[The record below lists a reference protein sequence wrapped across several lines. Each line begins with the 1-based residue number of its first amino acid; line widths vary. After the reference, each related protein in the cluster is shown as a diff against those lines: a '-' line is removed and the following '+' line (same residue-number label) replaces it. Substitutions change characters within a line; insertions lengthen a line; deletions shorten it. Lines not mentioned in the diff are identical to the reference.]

1 MIHFL
6 NISNEQKTIM
16 NISMTT
22 RVRND
27 EGILSFIN
35 PALTV
40 YLVFRRNSIKEFP
53 FIEGFHCWQKKVN
66 WKSKWLSFL
75 SFYSFPTIYCSALNL
90 NLKVVD
96 IKDAGKKSL
105 RQSYNRN
112 VQDSTFFSQMI
123 VEWAP
128 FIFSDFK
135 IFKISL
141 HLSGPTAAIND

>member
-6 NISNEQKTIM
+6 NISNDQKTIM

-53 FIEGFHCWQKKVN
+53 FIEGFHCWQKKVI
-66 WKSKWLSFL
+66 WKSTCLSLL
-75 SFYSFPTIYCSALNL
+75 SFYSFPAIYCSAL
-90 NLKVVD
+90 VVD
-96 IKDAGKKSL
+96 IKDAGNKKMS

-112 VQDSTFFSQMI
+112 VQDSTFFSKMI
-123 VEWAP
+123 VEWTP
-128 FIFSDFK
+128 FHIFRF
-135 IFKISL
+135 
-141 HLSGPTAAIND
+141 

>member
-16 NISMTT
+16 NMSMTT

-53 FIEGFHCWQKKVN
+53 FIEGFHCWQKKSQL
-66 WKSKWLSFL
+66 KIKETFIFIILQFSCDLLFSLSGR
-75 SFYSFPTIYCSALNL
+75 YQRCR
-90 NLKVVD
+90 
-96 IKDAGKKSL
+96 KKNL

-123 VEWAP
+123 VEWTP
-128 FIFSDFK
+128 FHIFRF
-135 IFKISL
+135 
-141 HLSGPTAAIND
+141 